1 MHPAR
6 TTHKTALRTAET
18 PLERRG
24 STAVEQVN
32 RDSINETNA
41 VHSSL
46 VQGQDRLA
54 FSFTAKWQAEWKGA
68 GSVGRWLSVTSY
80 TSSHLPTHWHF
91 TPKKKKIREASWLP
105 RLRHQRC
112 TCLAHWGLRPAD
124 LHFQAE
130 LCSARKVSHFA
141 ASILYKNVQ
150 QFEYHMVTA
159 VLNNTEFRRK

>member
-1 MHPAR
+1 
-6 TTHKTALRTAET
+6 
-18 PLERRG
+18 
-24 STAVEQVN
+24 
-32 RDSINETNA
+32 

-91 TPKKKKIREASWLP
+91 TPKKKKIREASWLR

-112 TCLAHWGLRPAD
+112 TVPVWRTGDFDRPISTFKQHSAQHEESLTLVRAVCTKVCNNSNTTWLR
-124 LHFQAE
+124 H
-130 LCSARKVSHFA
+130 
-141 ASILYKNVQ
+141 
-150 QFEYHMVTA
+150 
-159 VLNNTEFRRK
+159 